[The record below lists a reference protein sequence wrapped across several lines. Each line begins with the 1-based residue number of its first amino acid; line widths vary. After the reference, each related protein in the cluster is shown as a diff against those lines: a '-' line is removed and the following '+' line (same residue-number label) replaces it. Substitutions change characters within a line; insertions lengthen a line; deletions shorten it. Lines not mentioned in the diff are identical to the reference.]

1 MTDNDEVD
9 TGSYVVPGSDWTEDE
24 NFWRTNYTSRPYA
37 SSDQGF
43 EVYRSAYRYGH
54 DAARQH
60 RGRRWSEVESELR
73 SGWRAFEG
81 RAISMLPTL
90 DGKTA
95 KKDRIFF
102 GGRRPGQDRRLATA
116 TRDWRLAT
124 RSVSIDD
131 VQEGDDDVGV
141 ELGRGAAKQL

>member
-1 MTDNDEVD
+1 MRIIINGRVLMTDNDEVD

-24 NFWRTNYTSRPYA
+24 NFWRTNYASRPYA

-81 RAISMLPTL
+81 RGERAWEQIKGAVH
-90 DGKTA
+90 DA
-95 KKDRIFF
+95 WDRVT
-102 GGRRPGQDRRLATA
+102 GH
-116 TRDWRLAT
+116 
-124 RSVSIDD
+124 
-131 VQEGDDDVGV
+131 
-141 ELGRGAAKQL
+141 